1 MRGKSKRYQIGTY
14 QARSLLG
21 FENEVY
27 YHSAKEM
34 REIPDNSIHLI
45 VTSPPYFNI
54 KDYSQN
60 GTQDQQHSDIH
71 PQDCGNINDYN
82 SYLKSLLEIWHE
94 CTRVLVP
101 NGKLVINAPIIPM
114 LKSDM
119 STHYNR
125 DILNIYGDIEQSI
138 IQNVADMFL
147 MDVYIWNQINA
158 RRQLIFGSYPYPG
171 NLYAQKKI
179 EYIGVFVKDGKP
191 VKVDKGR
198 KEQSILSKEEW
209 IEYTKQI
216 WDIPIPNKRDVAYG
230 EHAAIMPEEI
240 ARRCIRMFSYVGDI
254 VLDPFTGSGT
264 TLKVAKDL
272 QRRYVG
278 YEIYDH
284 YSDLINQKL
293 QEDILWLP
301 LTTS

>member
-1 MRGKSKRYQIGTY
+1 MKEIQ
-14 QARSLLG
+14 G
-21 FENEVY
+21 FENQVY
-27 YHSAKEM
+27 YHSSACMK
-34 REIPDNSIHLI
+34 EIPDNSVNLV

-71 PQDCGNINDYN
+71 PHDCGSIGDYK
-82 SYLKSLLEIWHE
+82 SYLKSLLKIWHE
-94 CTRVLVP
+94 CARVLCP
-101 NGKLVINAPIIPM
+101 NGKLAINAPIIPM
-114 LKSDM
+114 LKSDL

-138 IQNVADMFL
+138 IQKVPDMFL

-191 VKVDKGR
+191 AKIDKDR
-198 KEQSILSKEEW
+198 KERSSLSKEEW

-216 WDIPIPNKRDVAYG
+216 WDIPIPNKGDVAYG
-230 EHAAIMPEEI
+230 EHAALMPEEI
-240 ARRCIRMFSYVGDI
+240 ARRCIRLFSYVDDI

-264 TLKVAKDL
+264 TLKVAKELD
-272 QRRYVG
+272 RRYIG

-284 YSDLINQKL
+284 YRDLIDQKL
-293 QEDILWLP
+293 GANTLWLP
-301 LTTS
+301 LMTS

>member
-1 MRGKSKRYQIGTY
+1 MSQEV
-14 QARSLLG
+14 QG
-21 FENEVY
+21 FENQVY
-27 YHSAKEM
+27 YHSASRMK
-34 REIPDNSIHLI
+34 EIPNDSVNLI

-60 GTQDQQHSDIH
+60 GTQDKQHSDIH
-71 PQDCGNINDYN
+71 PHDCGSINDYN
-82 SYLKSLLEIWHE
+82 TYLEALLQIWQE
-94 CTRVLVP
+94 CSRVLCP
-101 NGKLVINAPIIPM
+101 NGKLVVNAPIIPM

-138 IQNVADMFL
+138 IQKVSDMFL

-158 RRQLIFGSYPYPG
+158 RRQLIFGSYPNPG

-179 EYIGVFVKDGKP
+179 EFIGVFVKDGKP
-191 VKVDKGR
+191 AKIDKER
-198 KEQSILSKEEW
+198 KEQSSLSKQEW

-216 WDIPIPNKRDVAYG
+216 WDITIPNKGDVAYG

-240 ARRCIRMFSYVGDI
+240 ARRCIRMFSYVDDI

-264 TLKVAKDL
+264 TLKAAKEL
-272 QRRYVG
+272 GRRYIG
-278 YEIYDH
+278 YEIYEH
-284 YSDLINQKL
+284 YRDLINEKL
-293 QEDILWLP
+293 ERNALWLP
-301 LTTS
+301 LETS